1 MNRSLAALCVLSLA
15 ELCVLPVA
23 APAFGG
29 VTFSNDN
36 RFVQAVNSF
45 GQNSAK
51 VPPIPFGDFHQSVQT
66 DTSRAEGVCSS
77 SALHNSAMSPT
88 SPANMVGSGAIGA
101 NAQTLASSSLVFA
114 ASGNTRFDVSFTPDE
129 ASTID
134 LSGGISGTTGASTL
148 LIQLKLG
155 ATTLFTK
162 ATPGGFKYQAPL
174 AQNQTYRLIV
184 SCAANTL
191 LTWTGAPASSDA
203 SASFMFSADITK
215 FCAGDL
221 NLDGFVDDLDFT
233 IFVPAYNILDC
244 ADQAMPSGCPADL
257 NRDGIVD
264 DIDFT
269 LFVPAYN
276 ALECP

>member
-15 ELCVLPVA
+15 T
-23 APAFGG
+23 PAFGG
-29 VTFSNDN
+29 VAFSNDN

-51 VPPIPFGDFHQSVQT
+51 VPPVPFGDFHQSVQT
-66 DTSRAEGVCSS
+66 DTSRAEGACSS
-77 SALHNSAMSPT
+77 SGLHNSTMSP
-88 SPANMVGSGAIGA
+88 SGPASMVGSGAIGA
-101 NAQTLASSSLVFA
+101 NAQTLAPSSLVFA

-134 LSGGISGTTGASTL
+134 LSGAISGTTGASTIL
-148 LIQLKLG
+148 VQLKLG

-162 ATPGGFKYQAPL
+162 TTPGGFKYQAPL
-174 AQNQTYRLIV
+174 APNQTYRLIV

-191 LTWTGAPASSDA
+191 LTWTGAPATSDA
-203 SASFMFSADITK
+203 SASFMFSADITR

-221 NLDGFVDDLDFT
+221 NLDGVVDDLDFT
-233 IFVPAYNILDC
+233 IFIPAYNILDC

-257 NRDGIVD
+257 NRDGVVD

-269 LFVPAYN
+269 LFVPAYD
-276 ALECP
+276 ALVCE